1 MVRQAAQRPGENQR
15 AGIGAGARTNR
26 NRAGAW
32 HHIAGTAKVSAIN
45 RLPEA
50 RRIATLVAFVHC
62 LEATAQDDA
71 LDVLDMLLRDL
82 FTKAENADRKT
93 RLRTLRDLDKA
104 AIILAKACRVLLDPA
119 LPDDGLREQVD
130 TVFGRNTLAQALD
143 TVNTLTRPPNDVF
156 YVELQKKQAT
166 VTRFFPKL
174 LNTIRFKSNP
184 AGEPLLK
191 AIDWLRHRPDH
202 DAPTDI
208 VNKAWQRHVKP
219 GDDAADPA
227 AFTFCALDRLQT
239 ALRRRDVF
247 ITPSWRYS
255 DPRSGLLIGPE

>member
-1 MVRQAAQRPGENQR
+1 
-15 AGIGAGARTNR
+15 
-26 NRAGAW
+26 
-32 HHIAGTAKVSAIN
+32 
-45 RLPEA
+45 
-50 RRIATLVAFVHC
+50 
-62 LEATAQDDA
+62 
-71 LDVLDMLLRDL
+71 
-82 FTKAENADRKT
+82 
-93 RLRTLRDLDKA
+93 
-104 AIILAKACRVLLDPA
+104 
-119 LPDDGLREQVD
+119 
-130 TVFGRNTLAQALD
+130 LD

-255 DPRSGLLIGPE
+255 DPRSGLLIGPEWDAIRPMVCRSLSLTPNPEPTLTALALELDQTYRAVAARLPDNRGLRGSGT